1 MSTIYLDPISQQSS
15 KKLPPT
21 GTLTNVLPSLPG
33 AVYTSS
39 AFITGAVNAVAQAYE
54 YYAGN
59 MMDIELEE
67 KNIYSLYQLAILKY
81 SYLINTHHANNI
93 LYEMLGF
100 QTASFNSNGNITEGQ
115 DISLKNPNF
124 SLAYARNV
132 AAAYG
137 AEIGVGGSVEHY
149 SASFNVIIG
158 QQDYDLQS
166 LMSASTE
173 FSGVVAGKRILVKD
187 VFFRTGL
194 ASWRF
199 FGIYGGYGSIAGQG
213 SYSNYANN
221 SSFYLNP
228 VWENKLQA
236 ANFEDRLWTRT
247 SHYSYEIIN
256 NKIRIYPI
264 PTSLSPSKYWFRF
277 SVDNGPLSESAGV
290 TVSPIDGINN
300 INTLPLGNI
309 PIEKINSPGHQWIR
323 EYFLALVG
331 KALGLVR
338 GKFTSYPLMGGRTM
352 QLNSSDLLSAANSD
366 LDKLEDKL
374 TKLLDGMVRSE
385 LAKRKKEQIEASLDV
400 LNYTPMFIYV
410 K

>member
-15 KKLPPT
+15 KKLPST
-21 GTLTNVLPSLPG
+21 GTYSNVLAMLPG

-39 AFITGAVNAVAQAYE
+39 AFITGAVNAVSLAYE

-81 SYLINTHHANNI
+81 SYLVNTHHAHNI
-93 LYEMLGF
+93 LYEMMGF
-100 QTASFNSNGNITEGQ
+100 ETATYNSDGNITAGS
-115 DISLKNPNF
+115 DVSLKNPYF
-124 SLAYARNV
+124 SLAYARNL
-132 AAAYG
+132 ASAYG
-137 AEIGVGGSVEHY
+137 AEIGVGGNVPHY
-149 SASFNVIIG
+149 SASFDTIIG
-158 QQDYDLQS
+158 QQDYDLQD
-166 LMSASTE
+166 LIGNSTE
-173 FSGVVAGKRILVKD
+173 FSGIVAGKKILVKD
-187 VFFRTGL
+187 VYFRTPF

-199 FGIYGGYGSIAGQG
+199 FGIWGGFGSIANQG
-213 SYSNYANN
+213 SYSNFANN
-221 SSFYLNP
+221 SSFYLTP

-247 SHYSYEIIN
+247 SHFSYEIIN

-264 PTSLSPSKYWFRF
+264 PTTMSPSKYWFRF

-290 TVSPIDGINN
+290 TNSPIDGVNN
-300 INTLPLGNI
+300 LNTLPLGNL
-309 PIEKINSPGHQWIR
+309 PIEKINGPGHQWIR

-352 QLNSSDLLSAANSD
+352 QLNSADLLSSANSD
-366 LDKLEDKL
+366 LDKLEEKL
-374 TKLLDGMVRSE
+374 TKLLNEMVKNE
-385 LAKRKKEQIEASLDV
+385 LAKKKKEQVEATLDV